1 MFGYN
6 DGMVDQTSPNG
17 HLRIDASELNHVE
30 ITHGGQRICL
40 RVRDGAGRAA
50 SVSLP
55 IECLNTVLTAVPRTD
70 KDLLAGAAD
79 QVYRVDSWS
88 LGQDEAGLVLN
99 LHLPDGTKIAFGMK
113 PWQLVAMASLA
124 GASPSPGRARLH

>member
-1 MFGYN
+1 MA
-6 DGMVDQTSPNG
+6 DQTSLSGP
-17 HLRIDASELNHVE
+17 LRIDASELSHVE
-30 ITHGGQRICL
+30 ITQDGQRICL
-40 RVRDGAGRAA
+40 RVRDGAGQAA
-50 SVSLP
+50 SMSLP
-55 IECLNTVLTAVPRTD
+55 IDCLNAVLMAVPRTD

-113 PWQLVAMASLA
+113 PWQLTAIASLA
-124 GASPSPGRARLH
+124 GSAAPAGRGRLH